1 MRKNNP
7 LIRITAAAAG
17 ALLVLT
23 ACGGPALPAQGE
35 GGNTQAIEVHTTS
48 AARGTIDRQTE
59 FVGRVEAAES
69 IKVYATSQ
77 AKVLETYVTPG
88 QHVEK
93 GQLLFELDTENLETM
108 AETARLQY
116 EATVSGTNTTIIQ
129 TKSAW
134 DSAGDMYSTLK
145 DNRDAIE
152 DALDAAKS
160 GLDKAQKAWD
170 LAKQGTRIPELEE
183 QLKEAVT
190 DDEKK
195 AIQKQINDIVKASGA
210 LSEVKEMLDAA
221 QSGYNQANNAYIQNY
236 DKLDE
241 QVDSAR
247 KNLVN
252 ARNTYKNTKGDED
265 EGITGTVQSQIDLAK
280 ISYDNA
286 VRALNEAKVY
296 APVSGIVSAKNV
308 SVSDMVSPG
317 APAYIIDQEGAAPM
331 VSFNLS
337 EDGANALSVGSPVT
351 VVYNGQEF
359 SARITELSNTANP
372 QTGLFAAKAQTD
384 SPLGTSRS
392 GGVVKVKAS
401 TAKAEDA
408 MLLSLDLLEYDGNQP
423 YVYVYRD
430 GKAVR
435 TDLVTGISSA
445 EDIVILSGLSAEDQI
460 ITTWHPDLKDGA
472 DVTLAQ

>member
-1 MRKNNP
+1 MKKRNDHFV
-7 LIRITAAAAG
+7 RITAAAAG

-23 ACGGPALPAQGE
+23 ACGGPARPAQGE
-35 GGNTQAIEVHTTS
+35 EGIVQAIEVHTTS
-48 AARGTIDRQTE
+48 ASQGTIDRQTE
-59 FVGRVEAAES
+59 FVGRVESAES

-93 GQLLFELDTENLETM
+93 GQLLFELDTETLETM

-116 EATVSGTNTTIIQ
+116 EAAVSGSNTTIIQ

-134 DSAGDMYSTLK
+134 DSAGDMYTTLK

-152 DALDAAKS
+152 DARDAAKA
-160 GLDKAQKAWD
+160 GMDKAQKALED
-170 LAKQGTRIPELEE
+170 AKALKNDPNLPEDQKPTDEDIAALE
-183 QLKEAVT
+183 
-190 DDEKK
+190 K
-195 AIQKQINDIVKASGA
+195 A
-210 LSEVKEMLDAA
+210 AA
-221 QSGYNQANNAYIQNY
+221 AAAEGYNQAQNAYIQNY

-241 QVDSAR
+241 QVSSAR

-252 ARNTYKNTKGDED
+252 ARDTYKNTKGDED

-286 VRALNEAKVY
+286 MKALNEAKVY

-308 SVSDMVSPG
+308 AVSDMVSPG
-317 APAYIIDQEGAAPM
+317 APAYVIDQEGAAPM

-359 SARITELSNTANP
+359 SAQITELANTANP
-372 QTGLFAAKAQTD
+372 QTGLYAAKAQTD
-384 SPLGTSRS
+384 EPLGTSRS

-423 YVYVYRD
+423 FVYVYRD

-435 TDLVTGISSA
+435 TDVTTGISSA
-445 EDIVILSGLSAEDQI
+445 EEIVILSGLTKEDQI

-472 DVTLAQ
+472 AVTMAQ

>member
-1 MRKNNP
+1 
-7 LIRITAAAAG
+7 
-17 ALLVLT
+17 
-23 ACGGPALPAQGE
+23 
-35 GGNTQAIEVHTTS
+35 
-48 AARGTIDRQTE
+48 
-59 FVGRVEAAES
+59 
-69 IKVYATSQ
+69 
-77 AKVLETYVTPG
+77 
-88 QHVEK
+88 
-93 GQLLFELDTENLETM
+93 
-108 AETARLQY
+108 
-116 EATVSGTNTTIIQ
+116 
-129 TKSAW
+129 
-134 DSAGDMYSTLK
+134 
-145 DNRDAIE
+145 
-152 DALDAAKS
+152 
-160 GLDKAQKAWD
+160 
-170 LAKQGTRIPELEE
+170 
-183 QLKEAVT
+183 
-190 DDEKK
+190 
-195 AIQKQINDIVKASGA
+195 
-210 LSEVKEMLDAA
+210 
-221 QSGYNQANNAYIQNY
+221 
-236 DKLDE
+236 
-241 QVDSAR
+241 
-247 KNLVN
+247 
-252 ARNTYKNTKGDED
+252 
-265 EGITGTVQSQIDLAK
+265 
-280 ISYDNA
+280 
-286 VRALNEAKVY
+286 
-296 APVSGIVSAKNV
+296 
-308 SVSDMVSPG
+308 MVSPG